1 MDDDVGDVAMDEQL
15 ARIEVDELVRG
26 NAAVG
31 AADPQV
37 LRRLLLRAGE
47 EAGRPASIFFA
58 QRRCCR
64 AGPAG
69 LSRGVPWRGDRRRRQ

>member
-15 ARIEVDELVRG
+15 ARVEIDQLVGG

-37 LRRLLLRAGE
+37 LRPLLLEQAAE
-47 EAGRPASIFFA
+47 EARP
-58 QRRCCR
+58 
-64 AGPAG
+64 
-69 LSRGVPWRGDRRRRQ
+69 RGFHLLRPEAIVLEQFGKE